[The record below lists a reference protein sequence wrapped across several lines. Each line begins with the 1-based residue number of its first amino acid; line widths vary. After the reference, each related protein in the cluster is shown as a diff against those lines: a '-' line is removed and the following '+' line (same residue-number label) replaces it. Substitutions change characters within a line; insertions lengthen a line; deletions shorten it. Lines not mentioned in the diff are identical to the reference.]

1 MTVLPIVALVLARFR
16 RRAATTGAAIA
27 AVAAATALIGL
38 IAGIGLV
45 ATDAT
50 IARALA
56 TTGADRPVI
65 RASTFS
71 PSSRD
76 AASVDAT
83 ADDALGRL
91 EGSVGPIVRGI
102 LVHELLDL
110 DAPVFELIIAVDD
123 PGPWTTLIQGR
134 LPAPCIDGRRCE
146 AVLLAL
152 DPGEVPLT
160 VAHPAPDLEFTI
172 VGRGQID
179 AAVPFGGIDQRGPYG
194 SEPGGGQ
201 YQTGRA
207 SPAVLLVSGVD
218 AIATSPALE
227 GTGRTYV
234 WTAPLLVEGVHP
246 WTVSALRDTAMET
259 SRMLGADQAGFGLTS
274 PLPLI
279 DMELARASV
288 ARDRS
293 LLVGSLGLAV
303 LLAFTVFLAF
313 VAREDVRAEVT
324 RLTVVGA
331 RRRDRWTFLALEAL
345 LPIGIGGIVGWLAG
359 AIGVA
364 AVAAWTGSPVGPI
377 VGGAMLEPA
386 VLLAGAGILVLSLA
400 ATMVAIAPGL
410 AGATTLR
417 LVGAVG
423 VTTATLLGWQL
434 LAGSGPDSTPF
445 RPVGPGEPV
454 GPLVVLLPASIAFL
468 VALVVAVA
476 LPPIIRGAARRS
488 AGSPLA
494 VRLALLS
501 IAREP
506 SRPAA
511 TITLLA
517 FSLGAIVF
525 SIGWSASLDEG
536 IRDGAAYRSGLD
548 LRVTEL
554 GTGLSISG
562 SVVPID
568 RYAGLGADVRAVAVY
583 RDATTADEGG
593 RTEILALPPSA
604 LAGLPGWRTDFADT
618 PIADMATRLEVQSPA
633 GGWRQQGH
641 QLAVDAME
649 LVLRF
654 RYVGRPLRLD
664 AIVATTAGDTATI
677 HLGDLDPSM
686 TEVRGTLPPG
696 ARGGLVTALILRNP
710 GLVKGSGHQDEL
722 RRATITWLG
731 LTGLVA
737 EDPIDVEIFT
747 TAAHIIRAPALT
759 DGLRLPAIV
768 SPDLEARAGPE
779 GELDLQLTADATI
792 GLRVVGVARFLPT
805 VVDDAPRF
813 VAVSIEPFL
822 VALAAT
828 VPGAGRANEMWLD
841 LPDDPGRLAAVRA
854 ALRED
859 PFRFAQITDK
869 AATIAQRS
877 DDPLS
882 VGILWT
888 LVAAGLAGLL
898 LALSGLLLGAVTDL
912 ADPRGEAADLEAQG
926 VAPSVLRQLATTRMA
941 VLVGAGAVAGTVV
954 GLVLSTVVTG
964 ALSLTAD
971 GLVPIPPLVGVVPL
985 ATIAILVGAVVM
997 VVLAVTAGLAS
1008 RAYGAATLGERRAGQ
1023 AGQAGRGGVPRAL
1036 PAERIDD

>member
-27 AVAAATALIGL
+27 AIAAATALVGL

-76 AASVDAT
+76 AASVAAT
-83 ADDALGRL
+83 ADDSLGRL
-91 EGSVGPIVRGI
+91 EGSVGPVVRGV

-110 DAPVFELIIAVDD
+110 DAPVFELIVAVDD
-123 PGPWTTLIQGR
+123 PGRWTTLIQGR

-146 AVLLAL
+146 AVMLAQ
-152 DPGEVPLT
+152 DPGEVPLA

-179 AAVPFGGIDQRGPYG
+179 AAVPFGDIDQRGPYG

-218 AIATSPALE
+218 AVATSPALG

-246 WTVSALRDTAMET
+246 WTADALRDAVGET

-303 LLAFTVFLAF
+303 LLAFAVFLAF
-313 VAREDVRAEVT
+313 VARDDVRAEVT

-359 AIGVA
+359 AFGVA
-364 AVAAWTGSPVGPI
+364 AVATWTGSPVGPI
-377 VGGAMLEPA
+377 VGGALLEPA
-386 VLLAGAGILVLSLA
+386 VLLGGAGILALSLA

-410 AGATTLR
+410 AGPTTLR

-423 VTTATLLGWQL
+423 LTTGTLLGWQL
-434 LAGSGPDSTPF
+434 LAGSGRDSTPGG
-445 RPVGPGEPV
+445 PVGPV
-454 GPLVVLLPASIAFL
+454 VVLLPASIAFF

-476 LPPIIRGAARRS
+476 LPPLIRSAARRS

-525 SIGWSASLDEG
+525 SVGWSASLDQG
-536 IRDGAAYRSGLD
+536 TRDGAAYRSGLD
-548 LRVTEL
+548 LRVSEL

-568 RYAGLGADVRAVAVY
+568 RYAGLGADVRAVPVY

-593 RTEILALPPSA
+593 RTDILALPPSA
-604 LAGLPGWRTDFADT
+604 LAGLPGWRTDFADA
-618 PIADMATRLEVQSPA
+618 PIADMAARLEVQSPA

-641 QLAVDAME
+641 QLAGDATE

-654 RYVGRPLRLD
+654 HYVGRPLRLD

-677 HLGDLDPSM
+677 HLGDLDASM

-696 ARGGLVTALILRNP
+696 AQGGLVTALILRNP
-710 GLVKGSGHQDEL
+710 GLIKGSGHQDEL

-731 LTGLVA
+731 LTGLVTG
-737 EDPIDVEIFT
+737 DPIDVEIFT

-768 SPDLEARAGPE
+768 SPDLKARAGPN
-779 GELDLQLTADATI
+779 GELDLQMTADAKI
-792 GLRVVGVARFLPT
+792 GLRVMGVARFLPT

-822 VALAAT
+822 VALAAA

-841 LPDDPGRLAAVRA
+841 VPDDPGRQAAVRS

-859 PFRFAQITDK
+859 PFRFAQVTDR
-869 AATIAQRS
+869 ASMIAQRS

-888 LVAAGLAGLL
+888 LVAAALAGLL
-898 LALSGLLLGAVTDL
+898 LAVGGLLLGVVTDL
-912 ADPRGEAADLEAQG
+912 ADRRGEAADLEAQG

-941 VLVGAGAVAGTVV
+941 VLVGAGAVAGTGV
-954 GLVLSTVVTG
+954 GLVLSAVVTG

-971 GLVPIPPLVGVVPL
+971 GIVPIPPLVGVVPL
-985 ATIAILVGAVVM
+985 ATTAILVGAVVV
-997 VVLAVTAGLAS
+997 VVLALTAGLAS
-1008 RAYGAATLGERRAGQ
+1008 RAYGAATLGERRAGRP
-1023 AGQAGRGGVPRAL
+1023 GRAGRGRASRVL
-1036 PAERIDD
+1036 PGERIDG